1 MNTRE
6 WTNSRGQPITTE
18 MVEAAQAIALEH
30 GRTVSE
36 EVAKGVLDVGLPYSI
51 HGVENAAK
59 AAGIPQWMADLMLD
73 SAIAAIA

>member
-1 MNTRE
+1 MNTKE
-6 WTNSRGQPITTE
+6 WTNSRGQPITIE
-18 MVEAAQAIALEH
+18 MVAAAQAIATEH
-30 GRTVSE
+30 GRTVSQ

-51 HGVENAAK
+51 RGVKNAAK